1 MVHHSQTGERIDGGE
16 TDTIAAI
23 STPAGFGGIGV
34 VRLSGPGSQKIVKA
48 VAGCVPKPRQACYRA
63 FGGDGDTVID
73 RGILLYFPA
82 PGSYTGE
89 DVFEFQ
95 CHGGPVVL
103 SMLLE
108 RVLDLGARTAEPGE
122 FTRRAFLNGK
132 MDLAQAEAVA
142 DLINSSTE
150 VAAQCA
156 MRSLSGDFSD
166 RVTRI
171 MSDIKHLRMFV
182 EAAID
187 FPEEE
192 IDFLDSDEII
202 SSVAAIGSQL
212 DQLLESA
219 TKGRLLREGLEV
231 AIAGLPNAGK
241 SSLLN
246 QLAGLERSIVTPQA
260 GTTRDTVDLMI
271 DLQGLAVRL
280 TDTAGLRQSSDLV
293 EQQGIERAWAA
304 ANEADLVLY
313 LIDVTRGVSKTDRRN
328 LAELKN
334 SRVLVVWNKID
345 LQETPKRP
353 ALHDIPDQV
362 SISAKYGSGLDSI
375 REFVMQ
381 FVGFAVTD
389 EGLFLAR
396 RRHLDAIQKAL
407 VYVNQAQVVLREHRS
422 GELAAQDL
430 RDAMDELG
438 KLVGVVSADELLGEI
453 FASFCIG
460 K

>member
-1 MVHHSQTGERIDGGE
+1 MVYHSQTGEGIDDGE
-16 TDTIAAI
+16 FDTIAAI

-34 VRLSGPGSQKIVKA
+34 VRLSGPGSQAIAKA
-48 VAGCVPKPRQACYRA
+48 VAGFVPKPRQACYRR
-63 FGGDGDTVID
+63 FDGGGNTVID
-73 RGILLYFPA
+73 HGIVLYFPA

-89 DVFEFQ
+89 DVLEFQ

-103 SMLLE
+103 NLLLT

-142 DLINSSTE
+142 DLINSSTQA
-150 VAAQCA
+150 AAQCA
-156 MRSLSGDFSD
+156 LRSLNGHFSD
-166 RVTRI
+166 RVNAI
-171 MSDIKHLRMFV
+171 MGELKNLRMFV

-192 IDFLDSDEII
+192 IDFLDNDEIV
-202 SSVAAIGSQL
+202 SSVAAIHSQL
-212 DQLLESA
+212 LQLLENASR
-219 TKGRLLREGLEV
+219 GRVLREGLEV
-231 AIAGLPNAGK
+231 AISGLPNAGK

-271 DLQGLAVRL
+271 DLDGLAIRL
-280 TDTAGLRQSSDLV
+280 TDTAGLRESSDLV

-304 ANEADLVLY
+304 ANAADLVLY
-313 LIDVTRGVSKTDRRN
+313 LIDVTEGVSETDRRN
-328 LAELKN
+328 LAQLQGTN
-334 SRVLVVWNKID
+334 VLVVWNKID
-345 LQETPKRP
+345 LQESLEMPT
-353 ALHDIPDQV
+353 LHEISDQV
-362 SISAKYGSGLDSI
+362 SISAKYATGLDSI
-375 REFVMQ
+375 REFLKR

-396 RRHLDAIQKAL
+396 RRHLDAIQNAL
-407 VYVNQAQVVLREHRS
+407 GYVNQAQVALDKHRS

-438 KLVGVVSADELLGEI
+438 NLVGAVSADELLGEI
-453 FASFCIG
+453 FANFCIG

>member
-1 MVHHSQTGERIDGGE
+1 MVYHSQTGEGIDDGE
-16 TDTIAAI
+16 FDTIAAI

-34 VRLSGPGSQKIVKA
+34 VRLSGPGSQAIAKA
-48 VAGCVPKPRQACYRA
+48 VAGFVPKPRQACYRR
-63 FGGDGDTVID
+63 FDGGGNTVID
-73 RGILLYFPA
+73 HGIVLYFPA

-89 DVFEFQ
+89 DVLEFQ

-103 SMLLE
+103 NLLLA

-150 VAAQCA
+150 AAAQCA
-156 MRSLSGDFSD
+156 LRSLSGHFSD
-166 RVTRI
+166 RVNAI
-171 MSDIKHLRMFV
+171 MGELKNLRMFV

-192 IDFLDSDEII
+192 IDFLDNDEIV
-202 SSVAAIGSQL
+202 SSVAAIHSQL
-212 DQLLESA
+212 LQLLENASR
-219 TKGRLLREGLEV
+219 GRVLREGLEV
-231 AIAGLPNAGK
+231 AISGLPNAGK

-271 DLQGLAVRL
+271 DLDGLAIRL
-280 TDTAGLRQSSDLV
+280 TDTAGLRESSDLV

-304 ANEADLVLY
+304 ANAADLVLY
-313 LIDVTRGVSKTDRRN
+313 LIDVTGGVSETDRRN
-328 LAELKN
+328 LAQLQGTN
-334 SRVLVVWNKID
+334 VLVVWNKID
-345 LQETPKRP
+345 LQESLEMPT
-353 ALHDIPDQV
+353 LHEMSDQV
-362 SISAKYGSGLDSI
+362 SISAKYATGLDSI
-375 REFVMQ
+375 REFLKR
-381 FVGFAVTD
+381 FVGFAVSD

-396 RRHLDAIQKAL
+396 RRHLDAIQNAL
-407 VYVNQAQVVLREHRS
+407 GYVNQAHVALDKHRS

-438 KLVGVVSADELLGEI
+438 KLVGTVSADELLGEI
-453 FASFCIG
+453 FANFCIG